1 MLLTKYVASFD
12 SNNPLN
18 EYPRPQLV
26 RESYINLNGKW
37 DFKISNEDKLPESY
51 ETTIVVPYCVESTL
65 SGICQT
71 VKDEDYL
78 YYRKKITF
86 EKGFV
91 KDKVLLHIDAC
102 DQITNVY
109 VNNTLVCHHENGYLP
124 IIVDIAPYINKKE
137 NEIVIQVKDTLDH
150 KYPYGKQRKD
160 RGGMWYT
167 PVSGIWQSV
176 WIESVKEDYIEQLTI
191 TPNIDE
197 NKVMIIVKTSAKDIT
212 LKVFDEE
219 NVIYNETSK
228 TAIFNVDIENVKLWT
243 PENPFL
249 YNLVIKT
256 KHDEVKS
263 YFAMRKY
270 STNEKYFLLNNKPY
284 FIHGLLDQGYYPEG
298 IYTPASYE
306 AYENDVLT
314 MKELGFNCLRKHI
327 KIEPMRFYY
336 YCDKYGMLVFQ
347 DIVNNGDYSF
357 IVDTAMPTIGLNKLA
372 MSFKKTNNETKQI
385 YKQSL
390 IDTVN
395 YLYNVPSIGYY
406 TIFNEGWGQHDADYY
421 YNLLKEIDN
430 TRVLDSTSG
439 WFKETISDVESLH
452 VYFKKIKLKKS
463 NKPIIVSEFGGYAY
477 KDVDH
482 LFDVNRA
489 GGYRNFD
496 NLDKFNEALYNL
508 YIEDIVNNIKNG
520 LAGCIYTQVSDV
532 EEEINGLFTYDRKVL
547 KVKKE
552 LMKEIK
558 QKIDEAFNDE
568 QL

>member
-1 MLLTKYVASFD
+1 
-12 SNNPLN
+12 
-18 EYPRPQLV
+18 
-26 RESYINLNGKW
+26 
-37 DFKISNEDKLPESY
+37 
-51 ETTIVVPYCVESTL
+51 
-65 SGICQT
+65 
-71 VKDEDYL
+71 
-78 YYRKKITF
+78 
-86 EKGFV
+86 
-91 KDKVLLHIDAC
+91 
-102 DQITNVY
+102 
-109 VNNTLVCHHENGYLP
+109 
-124 IIVDIAPYINKKE
+124 
-137 NEIVIQVKDTLDH
+137 
-150 KYPYGKQRKD
+150 
-160 RGGMWYT
+160 MWYT

-243 PENPFL
+243 PETPFL

-477 KDVDH
+477 KDVDQ

-508 YIEDIVNNIKNG
+508 YIGDIVNNIKNG

-532 EEEINGLFTYDRKVL
+532 EEEINGLFTYDRKIL
-547 KVKKE
+547 KFKSRSSH
-552 LMKEIK
+552 LWTRS
-558 QKIDEAFNDE
+558 
-568 QL
+568 